1 LGFEVASIFA
11 RSDGTDMLDCVTEI
25 PLPGRVLVPSKVP
38 PRNGAARN
46 PLPSFVAGPE
56 NHLVAGAFTQ
66 LLQTSTAT
74 ADAAKPFTPALLVLF
89 GPSGTG
95 KSHLAT
101 GLVRHW
107 QAQFG
112 EASATY
118 TTAADFRHRLNDAIK
133 RQAELA
139 FRNEFRGSDLLV
151 IDDLQHLPADDYA
164 FQELRY
170 TLDDYEDRGATV
182 IITSSEAVN
191 SLPNLPA
198 DLRSRLS
205 AGLALQLAPP
215 GVAAR
220 VRIINHAATAIDCPI
235 SSDTAERLAKG
246 VEGNANNLFRAL
258 FELSSTSGST
268 ISTQAADELLA
279 AHSARRPTIREITA
293 VVARNQNVPQSQL
306 KSSSRKQSIVFA
318 RGLIVYL
325 ARELADLSYE
335 EIGRALG
342 GRDHTTIIHNY
353 RKIAHECETNPQTA
367 QSLETLRCTLLNR

>member
-1 LGFEVASIFA
+1 MPRESPA
-11 RSDGTDMLDCVTEI
+11 
-25 PLPGRVLVPSKVP
+25 LVRRRPREP
-38 PRNGAARN
+38 PRRRSVRRSYSKRAPPQPTPSIRLRPRCSSCSAPAARAN
-46 PLPSFVAGPE
+46 PTWPPVSF
-56 NHLVAGAFTQ
+56 
-66 LLQTSTAT
+66 
-74 ADAAKPFTPALLVLF
+74 
-89 GPSGTG
+89 
-95 KSHLAT
+95 AT
-101 GLVRHW
+101 GRPN
-107 QAQFG
+107 
-112 EASATY
+112 SARRAPTY

-139 FRNEFRGSDLLV
+139 FRDEFRGSELLV

-191 SLPNLPA
+191 LLPNLPA

-205 AGLALQLAPP
+205 AGLALQLA
-215 GVAAR
+215 AR
-220 VRIINHAATAIDCPI
+220 SVPLACESSTTLQPRSTARFPATLPSDLPRASKVTPTTCFVRSSSSARPAATPSA
-235 SSDTAERLAKG
+235 RKLA
-246 VEGNANNLFRAL
+246 
-258 FELSSTSGST
+258 
-268 ISTQAADELLA
+268 DDLLA
-279 AHSARRPTIREITA
+279 AHAARRPRSA
-293 VVARNQNVPQSQL
+293 KLPPSSPAHQNVPQSQL

-318 RGLIVYL
+318 RGLIVFL

-367 QSLETLRCTLLNR
+367 QSLETLRRLLLSR